1 MIART
6 HRLLT
11 GVCAA
16 TLLAFAGFVTKAE
29 GPLLIA
35 RQGSLEAGGEMV
47 FCATNDGGDPNSTRW
62 PKGRVVI
69 NHVYATYQYPAEQT
83 YRYPILLNPGGGH
96 TARVYDTTPDGREGW
111 RTLFLREGFATYGVD
126 RVNTG
131 RAGSD
136 ICKINAVKLGAA
148 PPSELPAM
156 NRYAAESAWVTF
168 RWGPEFGKPY
178 PDTQF
183 PVEAA
188 DNYYPQTVTTYRD
201 PQELR
206 KSVDALAALLDKVG
220 PATVQTWS
228 SSGLMGYLTAVA
240 RPQLVK
246 GILAVETSPGAFADI
261 PAEGLQTLAKV
272 PILIVIGDRAQD
284 RVDASR
290 AFQTRMQALGGDVTV
305 DVLPEAGIRG
315 NGHTLMLEKN
325 NKEIMHR
332 MISWLK
338 AHVYKGE

>member
-1 MIART
+1 MRP
-6 HRLLT
+6 LLIT
-11 GVCAA
+11 
-16 TLLAFAGFVTKAE
+16 AFALASTVAAAQA
-29 GPLLIA
+29 PLNIA
-35 RQGSLEAGGEMV
+35 RQGSLEAGGETV

-62 PKGRVVI
+62 PQGRVVI
-69 NHVYATYQYPAEQT
+69 NHVYASYQYPVDQKFK
-83 YRYPILLNPGGGH
+83 YPILFNPGGGH

-111 RTLFLREGFATYGVD
+111 LTLFLREGFATYGVD

-136 ICKINAVKLGAA
+136 ICKINAVKLGTA

-206 KSVDALAALLDKVG
+206 KSVNALAALLDKIG
-220 PATVQTWS
+220 PATLQTWS
-228 SSGLMGYLTAVA
+228 SSGLMGYLTAA
-240 RPQLVK
+240 ERPELVK
-246 GILAVETSPGAFADI
+246 GILAVETSPGAFAEI
-261 PAEGLQTLAKV
+261 PPDALKILAKV
-272 PILIVIGDRAQD
+272 PIVIVIGDRAPD
-284 RVDASR
+284 RVEASR
-290 AFQTRMQALGGDVTV
+290 AFQSKMRALGGDVTV
-305 DVLPEAGIRG
+305 DVLPDAGIRG

-338 AHVYKGE
+338 EHVYKGE